1 MACGRGRR
9 LCRTPAAEALFA
21 RGHAVVSCQHVTY
34 ASLPSARRLPLAD
47 QSRLHIARTQP
58 PWPMPLPSAYGPD
71 RSLLLAIAI
80 LLGGGLFAGAVLYL
94 LNSTA
99 GTVAEWHRARLA
111 EANAQERARVETMR
125 PAEPPLSSGRPL
137 GRQPG
142 LRLPPPPP
150 VPLWNAQGAPDP
162 PPAQPPEFRPDLRYG
177 ALGPSYESSAAP
189 NGTALSGSSEG
200 PRSVDGETSSL
211 ADAPSLTADL
221 GTGPSGGHG
230 SWRSEVDELGRQARA
245 LSGEIA
251 RLNRAR
257 SAGRSGPPSQSD
269 GPSGSSTTAGSSPS
283 PSSGAPPSTPG
294 PPSQVPVDGG
304 LGWLAA
310 AGAAYA
316 ANRLRKEH
324 EERGSDDET
333 A

>member
-1 MACGRGRR
+1 
-9 LCRTPAAEALFA
+9 
-21 RGHAVVSCQHVTY
+21 
-34 ASLPSARRLPLAD
+34 
-47 QSRLHIARTQP
+47 
-58 PWPMPLPSAYGPD
+58 MPLPSAYGPD

-142 LRLPPPPP
+142 LRLPPPPA
-150 VPLWNAQGAPDP
+150 VPLWNAQGASDP

-177 ALGPSYESSAAP
+177 ALSPSYESSAAP
-189 NGTALSGSSEG
+189 NGTALSGPSEG

-257 SAGRSGPPSQSD
+257 SAGRSEPPSQSG

-283 PSSGAPPSTPG
+283 PSSGTPPSTPG

-324 EERGSDDET
+324 KERGSDDET